1 MLEFFS
7 EVQEKK
13 REVVVLC
20 SRPPQ
25 NVNLGIFTSQSYSDG
40 KEMYKK
46 AWCIDAHAELLCG

>member
-25 NVNLGIFTSQSYSDG
+25 NLNLGIFTSQSYSDG

-46 AWCIDAHAELLCG
+46 AWCIDAHAE